1 MQGGT
6 AENEGSGAAM
16 GPHSVR
22 RDPAGESGK
31 TYEPALS
38 FLDAH
43 QIAPSIEETAK
54 NRAPNVSMTAGDLP

>member
-1 MQGGT
+1 
-6 AENEGSGAAM
+6 M
-16 GPHSVR
+16 GPLSVR
-22 RDPAGESGK
+22 GDPAGESGK